1 MRGLTLELF
10 GENKEEIVGKIKDK
24 IINEIIKE
32 SFEKVSSSLRI
43 EKEKIKE
50 IAEKLKRYLKET
62 KVGVRRNLEKN
73 ALGEFSYD
81 PENARIREINIS
93 YSAYKNDRELV
104 LTLAE
109 ELFHAAQRFFAY
121 ISKISKFLFE
131 ELESITYYLL
141 SEGFKK
147 YSEGILI
154 QPRNY
159 KEYLKNPLEIEAKEV
174 SKRIIE
180 RLYSQKM
187 FEKMKCI
194 AEELKNKVIE
204 KLKGYLK
211 ENVEKILDY
220 LRKSEIYI
228 KEKIRSDILNEVS
241 EKYTLAKVYLKEDRS
256 EIYLSSLLFFNP
268 YFLAEY
274 FSKSFSF
281 ILEKLLN
288 VKGGLKGFFEYL
300 YNSIKPYSVEFF
312 KKYKL

>member
-1 MRGLTLELF
+1 MMGLTLELF

-32 SFEKVSSSLRI
+32 SFEKVLSFLKI
-43 EKEKIKE
+43 KKEKIEE
-50 IAEKLKRYLKET
+50 IVRKLRYLKET
-62 KVGVRRNLEKN
+62 KVGVRRSLEEN

-81 PENARIREINIS
+81 PEDARIREINVS
-93 YSAYKNDRELV
+93 YLAYKDDRELV

-109 ELFHAAQRFFAY
+109 EFFHAVQRYFAY
-121 ISKISKFLFE
+121 ISRISKFLFE
-131 ELESITYYLL
+131 ELKSTTYYLL

-147 YSEGILI
+147 YSNGILI

-159 KEYLKNPLEIEAKEV
+159 EEYLRNPLEIEAKEV
-174 SKRIIE
+174 SKRIVE

-187 FEKMKCI
+187 FEKMKRI

-204 KLKGYLK
+204 KLKRYLK

-220 LRKSEIYI
+220 LKKSEIYI
-228 KEKIRSDILNEVS
+228 KERIGNDISNEVS

-268 YFLAEY
+268 YLLAEY

-288 VKGGLKGFFEYL
+288 VKGSLKGFFEYL

>member
-32 SFEKVSSSLRI
+32 SFGKVSSFLKI

-50 IAEKLKRYLKET
+50 IVGELKRYLKET
-62 KVGVRRNLEKN
+62 DVGVRRNLEKN

-81 PENARIREINIS
+81 PEDARIRKINIS
-93 YSAYKNDRELV
+93 YLAYKDDRELV

-109 ELFHAAQRFFAY
+109 EFFHAVQRYFAY
-121 ISKISKFLFE
+121 ISRISKFLFE
-131 ELESITYYLL
+131 ELKSTTYYLL
-141 SEGFKK
+141 GRGFEK
-147 YSEGILI
+147 YLNGILI

-174 SKRIIE
+174 SKRIVE
-180 RLYSQKM
+180 RLYSQKT

-194 AEELKNKVIE
+194 AEELKDKVIE
-204 KLKGYLK
+204 RLKEYLK
-211 ENVEKILDY
+211 ENVEKVLDY
-220 LRKSEIYI
+220 LKKSEIYI
-228 KEKIRSDILNEVS
+228 KEKIRSGILNEVS

-288 VKGGLKGFFEYL
+288 AKGSLKGFFEYL
-300 YNSIKPYSVEFF
+300 YNSIKPYSVEVF

>member
-32 SFEKVSSSLRI
+32 SFEKVSSSLKI

-50 IAEKLKRYLKET
+50 IIGKLKRYLEET

-81 PENARIREINIS
+81 PEDARIREINIS
-93 YSAYKNDRELV
+93 YLAYKDDRELV

-109 ELFHAAQRFFAY
+109 EFFHTVQRFFAY

-131 ELESITYYLL
+131 ELKSITYYLL

-174 SKRIIE
+174 SKRIE
-180 RLYSQKM
+180 KRLYSQIM

-204 KLKGYLK
+204 KLKVYLK
-211 ENVEKILDY
+211 KNVEKILDY

-241 EKYTLAKVYLKEDRS
+241 EKYTLAKVYLKEDKS

-312 KKYKL
+312 KRYKL